1 MFWISIGVLLLAAMP
16 GCRAAPDLRSFD
28 EATDALAAS
37 IGGAG
42 ELVALDV
49 ERSTRSWPQ
58 DDRARADAIAAG
70 LRAQWT
76 SRAGVAG
83 AMRDYSATLVEIGA
97 SGDGAERDA
106 LELADAIGR
115 LSAAVDLAAPPSRT
129 GVLGVRAGA
138 AVYGAFA
145 RDLAAR
151 KIGARMTDATPA
163 VDALLAILDTD
174 LADLDDALA
183 ALADQAAF
191 TIDERVIDG
200 LHPRTERGA
209 ARALTLRQNELRT
222 LLGLGA
228 ARGAAI
234 EDPDRDAIMRELA
247 SVEASLALGLRRL
260 EPIDAAIVTERA
272 RLDRDRAAIALMRT
286 GLRDWGAAHAR
297 TLEACQRGTG
307 VRVDDLT
314 SAADRL
320 RLLILETRT
329 FAHGGN

>member
-1 MFWISIGVLLLAAMP
+1 MAFKVAALYKF
-16 GCRAAPDLRSFD
+16 AALPDCD
-28 EATDALAAS
+28 
-37 IGGAG
+37 
-42 ELVALDV
+42 DV
-49 ERSTRSWPQ
+49 
-58 DDRARADAIAAG
+58 AAG

-115 LSAAVDLAAPPSRT
+115 LSAAVDLAAPPSRA

-163 VDALLAILDTD
+163 VDALLAILDAD

-183 ALADQAAF
+183 AIEDQAAF
-191 TIDERVIDG
+191 TIDEGVIDG
-200 LHPRTERGA
+200 LHPRTERCA
-209 ARALTLRQNELRT
+209 ARALTHRQNELRGR
-222 LLGLGA
+222 LGLGA
-228 ARGAAI
+228 APSAAI
-234 EDPDRDAIMRELA
+234 GDADRETLMRELA
-247 SVEASLALGLRRL
+247 SVEASLALSLRRL
-260 EPIDAAIVTERA
+260 EPVDAAIASEHA
-272 RLDRDRAAIALMRT
+272 RLARDRAAVALMRT

-297 TLEACQRGTG
+297 TIEACRRGTI
-307 VRVDDLT
+307 VRIDDLT

-320 RLLILETRT
+320 RLLILETRA
-329 FAHGGN
+329 FAQGGTPHARTND